1 MIPLSWPES
10 FRPCFV
16 TCTRYFLRLFVTLR
30 EQMCRLKRHLFFS
43 RTGFRNNFRKKR
55 AICAQPFFN
64 TLFSARKVGEAMMLG
79 SRKNLI
85 GKCSWGKK
93 KGEFLIFLCFVV
105 RIDQRA
111 WYHWKPRSFVENM
124 F

>member
-1 MIPLSWPES
+1 MARIVQAMLCYVYKIFS
-10 FRPCFV
+10 
-16 TCTRYFLRLFVTLR
+16 
-30 EQMCRLKRHLFFS
+30 KIIRHTARTDVQAKTTPFFS